1 VRHLGALLSLQGK
14 RRLQV
19 LLETGKSGASKGA
32 RPEAVILAGDRQGDQ
47 GGRSLQLRR
56 VKCFE
61 GILPDVSEQPIEDN
75 VRALY
80 DAVVAATETIDRLGL
95 FGRRP
100 DHLSGGG

>member
-1 VRHLGALLSLQGK
+1 
-14 RRLQV
+14 
-19 LLETGKSGASKGA
+19 
-32 RPEAVILAGDRQGDQ
+32 
-47 GGRSLQLRR
+47 
-56 VKCFE
+56 
-61 GILPDVSEQPIEDN
+61 LPDVSEQPIEDN